1 MPCMTWKD
9 SMSVGV
15 PSIDEQHKKL
25 VGMLNELFE
34 GMNVGKGKEV
44 LGRIPDK
51 LISYTATHFKY
62 EEELFD
68 KTSYPDAFNHKKEHA
83 ALVKQVLDTQAK
95 YKAGAMALSVEVGY
109 FLSDWLT
116 NHIMGTD
123 RKYGSHL
130 TAKGIK

>member
-44 LGRIPDK
+44 LGRILDK
-51 LISYTATHFKY
+51 SQSKPIQPRISSTKRSSSTKRVIPMPSTIRKSTLPSSSRCSTRRPSTKRARW
-62 EEELFD
+62 
-68 KTSYPDAFNHKKEHA
+68 
-83 ALVKQVLDTQAK
+83 
-95 YKAGAMALSVEVGY
+95 SVEVGY

-116 NHIMGTD
+116 NHIMG
-123 RKYGSHL
+123 L
-130 TAKGIK
+130 TGNTALI